1 MSLKVTTDETI
12 KGNSL
17 WNDAWQRLRNNHMA
31 VASMLIILVIGLLCF
46 IIPFIGDA
54 FAPAQDIN
62 PSREGYWFKDPNFQ
76 DLKNTFATPSSEH
89 WLGTDQS
96 GRDLFARLL
105 FGGQIS
111 LLVGLVATSVSLV
124 IGVVYGSISG
134 YLGGRTDSLMMR
146 IVDILY
152 GLPFLVLVILFSLLI
167 SEYMADFGK
176 FLRDDWGWEEEFVKK
191 TTNLI
196 PLFVAIGSLGWLTM
210 ARMARA
216 QVMSLKKQ
224 EFVEAAVSLGLSHT
238 KILFKHIVPNMLGP
252 VIVYSTLTVPGFIL
266 FEAALSYLGLGVESP
281 NSSWGI
287 LLKDGANYM
296 ETFPRLLIIPSIVF
310 SVTLLALNFLGDGL
324 RDALDPRA
332 SKD

>member
-1 MSLKVTTDETI
+1 MTTKVTTDETI
-12 KGNSL
+12 KGSSL
-17 WNDAWQRLRNNHMA
+17 WDDAWQRLKKNQMA
-31 VASMLIILVIGLLCF
+31 IASMVFLIIIGLLCF
-46 IIPFIGDA
+46 VIPVIGELG
-54 FAPAQDIN
+54 APDDN
-62 PSREGYWFKDPNFQ
+62 PARTGYWFKDPNYQ
-76 DLKNTFATPSSEH
+76 KLDNTFSTPSNEH

-96 GRDLFARLL
+96 GRDLLSRLL
-105 FGGQIS
+105 YGGQIS

-124 IGVVYGSISG
+124 IGVIYGSISG

-146 IVDILY
+146 FVDILY

-167 SEYMADFGK
+167 SEYMEEVGHFM
-176 FLRDDWGWEEEFVKK
+176 RESWGWEEEFVKK

-210 ARMARA
+210 ARIARA
-216 QVMSLKKQ
+216 QVMSIKKQ

-238 KILFKHIVPNMLGP
+238 KILFKHIVPNMIGP

-266 FEAALSYLGLGVESP
+266 YEASLSYLGLGVESP
-281 NSSWGI
+281 NASWGI

-296 ETFPRLLIIPSIVF
+296 ETFPRLLVIPSILF
-310 SVTLLALNFLGDGL
+310 SLTLLALNFLGDGL
-324 RDALDPRA
+324 RDALDPKA